1 MLQFEQSKRKQK
13 KKTKQKPNIPIILY
27 DSKEST

>member
-1 MLQFEQSKRKQK
+1 MLQFEQSKSK